1 MRHLLL
7 MMHLVL
13 IAMGTGMSFSN
24 LVNLRL
30 SLNEQGERFKALGHQ
45 RRTIARIGDGVIT
58 LIWLTGIVLVAIDD
72 PPVLIANGWF
82 QAKLAFVVLLT
93 VNHFLAR
100 RTAGAMAASGD
111 RSLLGRLQIYAG
123 GVWLSAV
130 IAIAMA
136 VLAFPG

>member
-1 MRHLLL
+1 MRQFLL
-7 MMHLVL
+7 MIHLML

-24 LVNLRL
+24 IVNLRL
-30 SLNEQGERFKALGHQ
+30 SLKEQGERFKALGLQ
-45 RRTIARIGDGVIT
+45 RRTIAQIGDGVIA
-58 LIWLTGIVLVAIDD
+58 LIWLTGIALFVIND
-72 PPVLIANGWF
+72 PAALIANGWF

-111 RSLLGRLQIYAG
+111 RSLLSRLQIYVG
-123 GVWLSAV
+123 GVWLSAL
-130 IAIAMA
+130 IAIALA

>member
-1 MRHLLL
+1 VRQFLL
-7 MMHLVL
+7 MVHLML

-30 SLNEQGERFKALGHQ
+30 SFKEQGERFKALGLQ
-45 RRTIARIGDGVIT
+45 RRTIAQIGDGVIA
-58 LIWLTGIVLVAIDD
+58 LIWLTGIALFVINV
-72 PPVLIANGWF
+72 PSGLIANGWF

-100 RTAGAMAASGD
+100 RTAGAMAVSGD
-111 RSLLGRLQIYAG
+111 RSLLGRLLIFAG
-123 GVWLSAV
+123 GVWLSAL
-130 IAIAMA
+130 IAIALA

>member
-1 MRHLLL
+1 M
-7 MMHLVL
+7 L

-30 SLNEQGERFKALGHQ
+30 SMREQGERFKALGLQ
-45 RRTIARIGDGVIT
+45 RRTIAQIGDGVIA
-58 LIWLTGIVLVAIDD
+58 LIWLTGIALFLINDRAVLV
-72 PPVLIANGWF
+72 ANGWF

-100 RTAGAMAASGD
+100 RTAGILAASGD
-111 RSLLGRLQIYAG
+111 LSLLPRLQIFVG
-123 GVWLSAV
+123 GVWLSALL
-130 IAIAMA
+130 AICLA